1 MFKVWYNILVSNGVR
16 YCVHDFNLSKFISS
30 GGRLAEMVSLFVR
43 IKRRTKRGKY
53 RKGRAIHIMLLSVT
67 TSIFEGWRT

>member
-30 GGRLAEMVSLFVR
+30 GGRLAGMVSLFVR
-43 IKRRTKRGKY
+43 IKRRTKRGKVSQ
-53 RKGRAIHIMLLSVT
+53 RASDT
-67 TSIFEGWRT
+67 YKASISNHLNI